1 MQNLSALAVTEV
13 SETAEIALPITGMTC
28 ASCVNR
34 IDRFLRK
41 ADGVQEVSVN
51 LATESATIRYLPEL
65 TGATDLARV
74 ISNAGYE
81 VPAAA
86 LEVAGRGGGAEREA
100 AREALDA
107 ERLVARGR
115 ERRALLRD
123 GVLATAFGLVA
134 ALLMLQPWILIPM
147 ERVNWVL
154 ILPATLVQFGVGWR
168 FHSRALRA
176 LRHGSLTMETLVS
189 LGTTSAWAWSVAI
202 TLFHDQLMR
211 IGVPAN
217 AAWDA
222 AALILGFVA
231 LGRWLEARAKDE
243 STSAVRS
250 LLALRPETAELLTSL
265 EATEGKIVPRTSIAL
280 GDLLLVRPGG
290 RIPVDGV
297 IVSGRAAIDESL
309 LTGESV
315 PVERGEGGRVVAG
328 ALLTDAS
335 LVIRATAVGEGT
347 TLARIVAA
355 VERAQASKPD
365 IARLADRISE
375 IFVPTIIIIAI
386 LTFVS
391 WYLLGAEPKL
401 VRAVATAI
409 AVLVVACP
417 CAMGLATPT
426 AVIVGMGR
434 GAEAGILVRDAAL
447 LESAGRM
454 KAVLWDKTGTLT
466 TGLLS
471 LSQVRPY
478 ALSEFINNP
487 DELLRLVASAELR
500 SEHPLARGVVAAA
513 RAQGAVLE
521 SPSDVEVIAGRGLKG
536 TVAGMRIVIGNRNL
550 IAAEAEAGASQ
561 LDAMAREEAE
571 AGQTPL
577 YILINGAPAGV
588 ISLADTV
595 RPEAAAAIRALTD
608 RGIVSWIVSGDRQE
622 VVSAVASAVG
632 IPTDRALGGVA
643 PGEKADVLARV
654 RATHGSVGM
663 VGDGIN
669 DAPALAAADV
679 GIAVGGGTEIA
690 SEAASATIAS
700 GSPAAV
706 PALVDLARATTRTIR
721 QNLAWAFGYNLLL
734 VPLAAGLFIPAF
746 GVGIDPA
753 AAAASMGLSS
763 VTVVANSLRLRKLR
777 ISSGRLESDVR

>member
-1 MQNLSALAVTEV
+1 MQTGTAPASVAS
-13 SETAEIALPITGMTC
+13 SETAEIALPIVGMTC

-41 ADGVQEVSVN
+41 ADGVSEVSVN

-65 TGATDLARV
+65 TGAADLARV

-86 LEVAGRGGGAEREA
+86 LDLAGRNNEGEREA
-100 AREALDA
+100 AREAMEA
-107 ERLVARGR
+107 TRVAAR
-115 ERRALLRD
+115 EREKRALLRD
-123 GVLATAFGLVA
+123 GVGATVFGLVA
-134 ALLMLQPWILIPM
+134 MAIMLQPWFLISM
-147 ERVNWVL
+147 ERINWFL
-154 ILPATLVQFGVGWR
+154 IVPTTIVQFGVGWR

-189 LGTTSAWAWSVAI
+189 LGTTSAWGWSVVI

-211 IGVPAN
+211 VGVPAH
-217 AAWDA
+217 ATWDA

-231 LGRWLEARAKDE
+231 LGRWLEAQAKDA

-250 LLALRPETAELLTSL
+250 LLALRPESAELLTS
-265 EATEGKIVPRTSIAL
+265 ASDPAGKSVPRTSVIA

-290 RIPVDGV
+290 RVPVDGV
-297 IVSGRAAIDESL
+297 IISGRAAIDESL
-309 LTGESV
+309 LTGESA
-315 PVERGEGGRVVAG
+315 PVERGEGDRVVAG

-335 LVIRATAVGEGT
+335 LVMRATAVGEGT

-355 VERAQASKPD
+355 VEKAQASKPA

-375 IFVPTIIIIAI
+375 IFVPTIILISI
-386 LTFVS
+386 LTFVG
-391 WYLLGAEPKL
+391 WYLFGAEPKL

-447 LESAGRM
+447 LESAGKM
-454 KAVLWDKTGTLT
+454 NAILWDKTGTLT
-466 TGLLS
+466 TGS
-471 LSQVRPY
+471 LQLAALRPHPNGPF
-478 ALSEFINNP
+478 ANDP
-487 DELLRLVASAELR
+487 DALLRAVAAAEAR
-500 SEHPLARGVVAAA
+500 SEHPLARGVVAATA
-513 RAQGAVLE
+513 SRNVALPPAT
-521 SPSDVEVIAGRGLKG
+521 DVELVPGRGLRA
-536 TVAGMRIVIGNRNL
+536 TVDGRRLEIGNKGMFGSSEAAAL
-550 IAAEAEAGASQ
+550 DAWASEAAESGA
-561 LDAMAREEAE
+561 
-571 AGQTPL
+571 TPL
-577 YILINGAPAGV
+577 YVIADGAPAGI
-588 ISLADTV
+588 ISLADSV
-595 RPEAAAAIRALTD
+595 RPESAAAIRALAD
-608 RGIVSWIVSGDRQE
+608 RGISSWIVSGDRQE
-622 VVSAVASAVG
+622 VVNAVANAVG
-632 IPTDRALGGVA
+632 IPLNQALGGIL
-643 PGEKADVLARV
+643 PSGKAVVVERV

-679 GIAVGGGTEIA
+679 GIAVGGGTEVA
-690 SEAASATIAS
+690 SEAAAATLSS
-700 GSPAAV
+700 GSPSAV

-734 VPLAAGLFIPAF
+734 VPLAAGLALPAF
-746 GVGIDPA
+746 GIGLDPALA
-753 AAAASMGLSS
+753 AAAMGLSS
-763 VTVVANSLRLRKLR
+763 VSVVANSLRLRRLKLT
-777 ISSGRLESDVR
+777 L

>member
-1 MQNLSALAVTEV
+1 
-13 SETAEIALPITGMTC
+13 MTC

-41 ADGVQEVSVN
+41 ADGVSEVSVN

-65 TGATDLARV
+65 TGAADLARV

-86 LEVAGRGGGAEREA
+86 LDLAGRNNEGEREA
-100 AREALDA
+100 AREAMEA
-107 ERLVARGR
+107 TRVAAR
-115 ERRALLRD
+115 EREKRALLRD
-123 GVLATAFGLVA
+123 GVGATVFGLVA
-134 ALLMLQPWILIPM
+134 MAIMLQPWFLISM
-147 ERVNWVL
+147 ERINWFL
-154 ILPATLVQFGVGWR
+154 IVPTTIVQFGVGWR

-189 LGTTSAWAWSVAI
+189 LGTTSAWGWSVVI

-211 IGVPAN
+211 IGVPAH
-217 AAWDA
+217 ATWDA

-231 LGRWLEARAKDE
+231 LGRWLEAQAKDA

-250 LLALRPETAELLTSL
+250 LLALRPESAELLTHASDP
-265 EATEGKIVPRTSIAL
+265 AGQIVPRTSVIA

-290 RIPVDGV
+290 RVPVDGV
-297 IVSGRAAIDESL
+297 IISGRAAIDESL
-309 LTGESV
+309 LTGESA
-315 PVERGEGGRVVAG
+315 PVERGEGDRVVAG

-335 LVIRATAVGEGT
+335 LVMRATAVGEGT

-355 VERAQASKPD
+355 VEKAQASKPA

-375 IFVPTIIIIAI
+375 IFVPTIILISI
-386 LTFVS
+386 LTFVG
-391 WYLLGAEPKL
+391 WYLFGAEPKL

-447 LESAGRM
+447 LESAGKM
-454 KAVLWDKTGTLT
+454 KAILWDKTGTLT
-466 TGLLS
+466 TGS
-471 LSQVRPY
+471 LQLAALRPHPNGPF
-478 ALSEFINNP
+478 ANDP
-487 DELLRLVASAELR
+487 DALLRAVAAAEAR

-513 RAQGAVLE
+513 AARSVALPTAADIELV
-521 SPSDVEVIAGRGLKG
+521 PGRGLRA
-536 TVAGMRIVIGNRNL
+536 TVDGRRLEIGNKGMFSSSEATAL
-550 IAAEAEAGASQ
+550 DAWASEAAESGA
-561 LDAMAREEAE
+561 
-571 AGQTPL
+571 TPL
-577 YILINGAPAGV
+577 YVIADGAPAGM
-588 ISLADTV
+588 ISLADSV
-595 RPEAAAAIRALTD
+595 RTESAAAIRALAD
-608 RGIVSWIVSGDRQE
+608 RGISSWIVSGDRQE
-622 VVSAVASAVG
+622 VVNAVANAVG
-632 IPTDRALGGVA
+632 IPLNQALGGIL
-643 PGEKADVLARV
+643 PSGKADVVEGV

-679 GIAVGGGTEIA
+679 GIAVGGGTEVA
-690 SEAASATIAS
+690 SEAAAATLSS
-700 GSPAAV
+700 GSPSAV

-734 VPLAAGLFIPAF
+734 VPLAAGLALPAF
-746 GVGIDPA
+746 GIGLDPALA
-753 AAAASMGLSS
+753 AAAMGLSS
-763 VTVVANSLRLRKLR
+763 VSVVANSLRLRRLKLT
-777 ISSGRLESDVR
+777 L

>member
-1 MQNLSALAVTEV
+1 MQTLTEPASV
-13 SETAEIALPITGMTC
+13 ASSETAEIALPIVGMTC

-41 ADGVQEVSVN
+41 ADGVSEVSVN

-65 TGATDLARV
+65 TGAADLARV

-86 LEVAGRGGGAEREA
+86 LDLAGRANEGEREA
-100 AREALDA
+100 AREAMEA
-107 ERLVARGR
+107 TRVAAR
-115 ERRALLRD
+115 EREKRALLRD
-123 GVLATAFGLVA
+123 GIAATLFGVA
-134 ALLMLQPWILIPM
+134 AMIFMLQPWLFISMERINWILIIPS
-147 ERVNWVL
+147 
-154 ILPATLVQFGVGWR
+154 TLVQFGVGWR

-189 LGTTSAWAWSVAI
+189 LGTTSAWGWSVAI

-211 IGVPAN
+211 IGVPAH
-217 AAWDA
+217 ATWDA

-231 LGRWLEARAKDE
+231 LGRWLEARAKDA

-250 LLALRPETAELLTSL
+250 LLALRPERAELLTS
-265 EATEGKIVPRTSIAL
+265 ASDPAGRSVPRTSIIA

-290 RIPVDGV
+290 RVPVDGV
-297 IVSGRAAIDESL
+297 IISGRAAIDESL
-309 LTGESV
+309 LTGESA
-315 PVERGEGGRVVAG
+315 PVERGEGDRVVAG

-335 LVIRATAVGEGT
+335 LVMRATAVGEGT

-355 VERAQASKPD
+355 VEKAQASKPA

-375 IFVPTIIIIAI
+375 IFVPTIILISI
-386 LTFVS
+386 LTFVG
-391 WYLLGAEPKL
+391 WYLFGAEPKL

-447 LESAGRM
+447 LESAGKM
-454 KAVLWDKTGTLT
+454 KAILWDKTGTLT
-466 TGLLS
+466 SGELAVA
-471 LSQVRPY
+471 QVRPHSSGPF
-478 ALSEFINNP
+478 ADRP
-487 DELLRLVASAELR
+487 DELLRIAASAELR

-513 RAQGAVLE
+513 QGSSLE
-521 SPSDVEVIAGRGLKG
+521 IEAASETELVPGRGLRVTIG
-536 TVAGMRIVIGNRNL
+536 SRRVVIGNRAL
-550 IAAEAEAGASQ
+550 IESDSLSAVALLNSDARTEAEAG
-561 LDAMAREEAE
+561 R
-571 AGQTPL
+571 TPL
-577 YILINGAPAGV
+577 YVVVDGAAAGI

-595 RPEAAAAIRALTD
+595 RPEAAAAIRALTN
-608 RGIVSWIVSGDRQE
+608 RGISSWIVSGDRQE
-622 VVSAVASAVG
+622 VVNAVAREVG
-632 IPTDRALGGVA
+632 ISSDRAFGGVL
-643 PGEKADVLARV
+643 PSEKADVVARIRV
-654 RATHGSVGM
+654 THGSVGM

-679 GIAVGGGTEIA
+679 GIAVGGGTEVA
-690 SEAASATIAS
+690 SEAAAATLSS
-700 GSPAAV
+700 GSPSAV

-734 VPLAAGLFIPAF
+734 VPLAAGLALPAF
-746 GVGIDPA
+746 GIGLDPVFA
-753 AAAASMGLSS
+753 AAAMGLSS
-763 VTVVANSLRLRKLR
+763 VSVVANSLRLRRLKLTP
-777 ISSGRLESDVR
+777 

>member
-1 MQNLSALAVTEV
+1 MQTGTAPASVAS
-13 SETAEIALPITGMTC
+13 SETAEIALPIVGMTC

-41 ADGVQEVSVN
+41 ADGVSEVSVN

-65 TGATDLARV
+65 TGAADLARV

-86 LEVAGRGGGAEREA
+86 LDLAGRANEGEREA
-100 AREALDA
+100 AREAMEA
-107 ERLVARGR
+107 TRVAAR
-115 ERRALLRD
+115 EREKRALLRD
-123 GVLATAFGLVA
+123 GVGATVFGLVA
-134 ALLMLQPWILIPM
+134 MAIMLQPWFLISM
-147 ERVNWVL
+147 ERINWFL
-154 ILPATLVQFGVGWR
+154 IVPTTIVQFGVGWR

-189 LGTTSAWAWSVAI
+189 LGTTSAWGWSVVI

-211 IGVPAN
+211 VGVPAH
-217 AAWDA
+217 ATWDA

-231 LGRWLEARAKDE
+231 LGRWLEAQAKDA

-250 LLALRPETAELLTSL
+250 LLALRPESAELLTS
-265 EATEGKIVPRTSIAL
+265 ASDPAGKSVPRTSVIA

-290 RIPVDGV
+290 RVPVDGV
-297 IVSGRAAIDESL
+297 IISGRAAIDESL
-309 LTGESV
+309 LTGESA
-315 PVERGEGGRVVAG
+315 PVERGEGDRVVAG

-335 LVIRATAVGEGT
+335 LVMRATAVGEGT

-355 VERAQASKPD
+355 VEKAQASKPA

-375 IFVPTIIIIAI
+375 IFVPTIILISI
-386 LTFVS
+386 LTFVG
-391 WYLLGAEPKL
+391 WYLFGAEPKL

-447 LESAGRM
+447 LESAGKM
-454 KAVLWDKTGTLT
+454 KAILWDKTGTLT
-466 TGLLS
+466 TGS
-471 LSQVRPY
+471 LQLAALRPHPNGPF
-478 ALSEFINNP
+478 ANDP
-487 DELLRLVASAELR
+487 DALLRAVAAAEAR
-500 SEHPLARGVVAAA
+500 SEHPLARGVVAATA
-513 RAQGAVLE
+513 SRNVALPPAT
-521 SPSDVEVIAGRGLKG
+521 DVELVPGRGLRA
-536 TVAGMRIVIGNRNL
+536 TVDGRRLEIGNKGMFGSSEAAAL
-550 IAAEAEAGASQ
+550 DAWASEAAESGA
-561 LDAMAREEAE
+561 
-571 AGQTPL
+571 TPL
-577 YILINGAPAGV
+577 YVIADGAPAGI
-588 ISLADTV
+588 ISLADSV
-595 RPEAAAAIRALTD
+595 RPESAAAIRALAD
-608 RGIVSWIVSGDRQE
+608 RGISSWIVSGDRQE
-622 VVSAVASAVG
+622 VVNAVANAVG
-632 IPTDRALGGVA
+632 IPLNQALGGIL
-643 PGEKADVLARV
+643 PSGKAVVVERV

-679 GIAVGGGTEIA
+679 GIAVGGGTEVA
-690 SEAASATIAS
+690 SEAAAATLSS
-700 GSPAAV
+700 GSPSAV

-734 VPLAAGLFIPAF
+734 VPLAAGLALPAF
-746 GVGIDPA
+746 GIGLDPALA
-753 AAAASMGLSS
+753 AAAMGLSS
-763 VTVVANSLRLRKLR
+763 VSVVANSLRLRRLKLT
-777 ISSGRLESDVR
+777 L

>member
-1 MQNLSALAVTEV
+1 VAS
-13 SETAEIALPITGMTC
+13 SETAEIALPIVGMTC

-41 ADGVQEVSVN
+41 ADGVSEVSVN

-65 TGATDLARV
+65 TGAADLARV

-86 LEVAGRGGGAEREA
+86 LDLAGRNNEGEREA
-100 AREALDA
+100 AREAMEA
-107 ERLVARGR
+107 TRVAAR
-115 ERRALLRD
+115 EREKRALLRD
-123 GVLATAFGLVA
+123 GVGATVFGLVA
-134 ALLMLQPWILIPM
+134 MAIMLQPWFLISM
-147 ERVNWVL
+147 ERINWFL
-154 ILPATLVQFGVGWR
+154 IVPTTIVQFGVGWR

-189 LGTTSAWAWSVAI
+189 LGTTSAWGWSVVI

-211 IGVPAN
+211 VGVPAH
-217 AAWDA
+217 ATWDA

-231 LGRWLEARAKDE
+231 LGRWLEAQAKDA

-250 LLALRPETAELLTSL
+250 LLALRPESAELLTS
-265 EATEGKIVPRTSIAL
+265 ASDPAGKSVPRTSVIA

-290 RIPVDGV
+290 RVPVDGV
-297 IVSGRAAIDESL
+297 IISGRAAIDESL
-309 LTGESV
+309 LTGESA
-315 PVERGEGGRVVAG
+315 PVERGEGDRVVAG

-335 LVIRATAVGEGT
+335 LVMRATAVGEGT

-355 VERAQASKPD
+355 VEKAQASKPA

-375 IFVPTIIIIAI
+375 IFVPTIILISI
-386 LTFVS
+386 LTFVG

-447 LESAGRM
+447 LESAGKM
-454 KAVLWDKTGTLT
+454 KAILWDKTGTLT
-466 TGLLS
+466 TGS
-471 LSQVRPY
+471 LQLAALRPHPNGPF
-478 ALSEFINNP
+478 ANDP
-487 DELLRLVASAELR
+487 DALLRAVAAAEAR

-513 RAQGAVLE
+513 TARSVALPPAT
-521 SPSDVEVIAGRGLKG
+521 DVELVPGRGLRA
-536 TVAGMRIVIGNRNL
+536 TVDGRRLEIGNKGMFGSSEAAAL
-550 IAAEAEAGASQ
+550 DAWASEAAESGA
-561 LDAMAREEAE
+561 
-571 AGQTPL
+571 TPL
-577 YILINGAPAGV
+577 YVIADGAPAGI
-588 ISLADTV
+588 ISLADSV
-595 RPEAAAAIRALTD
+595 RPESAAAIRALAD
-608 RGIVSWIVSGDRQE
+608 RGISSWIVSGDRQE
-622 VVSAVASAVG
+622 VVNAVANAVG
-632 IPTDRALGGVA
+632 IPLNQALGGIL
-643 PGEKADVLARV
+643 PSGKAVVVERV

-679 GIAVGGGTEIA
+679 GIAVGGGTEVA
-690 SEAASATIAS
+690 SEAAAATLSS
-700 GSPAAV
+700 GSPSAV

-734 VPLAAGLFIPAF
+734 VPLAAGLALPAF
-746 GVGIDPA
+746 GIGLDPALA
-753 AAAASMGLSS
+753 AAAMGLSS
-763 VTVVANSLRLRKLR
+763 VSVVANSLRLRRLKLT
-777 ISSGRLESDVR
+777 L

>member
-1 MQNLSALAVTEV
+1 MQTLTEPASV
-13 SETAEIALPITGMTC
+13 ASSETAEIALPIVGMTC

-41 ADGVQEVSVN
+41 ADGVSEVSVN

-65 TGATDLARV
+65 TGAADLARV

-81 VPAAA
+81 VPTAA
-86 LEVAGRGGGAEREA
+86 LDLAGRANEGEREA
-100 AREALDA
+100 AREAMEA
-107 ERLVARGR
+107 TRVAAR
-115 ERRALLRD
+115 EREKRALLRD
-123 GVLATAFGLVA
+123 GVGATVFGLVA
-134 ALLMLQPWILIPM
+134 MAIMLQPWFLISM
-147 ERVNWVL
+147 ERINWFL
-154 ILPATLVQFGVGWR
+154 IVPTTIVQFGVGWR

-189 LGTTSAWAWSVAI
+189 LGTTSAWAWSVVI

-211 IGVPAN
+211 IGVPAH
-217 AAWDA
+217 ATWDA

-231 LGRWLEARAKDE
+231 LGRWLEAQAKDA

-250 LLALRPETAELLTSL
+250 LLALRPESAELLTS
-265 EATEGKIVPRTSIAL
+265 ASDPAGKSVPRTSVIA

-290 RIPVDGV
+290 RVPVDGV
-297 IVSGRAAIDESL
+297 IISGRAAIDESL
-309 LTGESV
+309 LTGESA
-315 PVERGEGGRVVAG
+315 PVERGEGDRVVAG

-335 LVIRATAVGEGT
+335 LVMRATAVGEGT

-355 VERAQASKPD
+355 VEKAQASKPA

-375 IFVPTIIIIAI
+375 IFVPTIILISI
-386 LTFVS
+386 LTFVG
-391 WYLLGAEPKL
+391 WYLFGAEPKL

-447 LESAGRM
+447 LESAGKM
-454 KAVLWDKTGTLT
+454 NAILWDKTGTLT
-466 TGLLS
+466 TGS
-471 LSQVRPY
+471 LQLAALRPHPNGPF
-478 ALSEFINNP
+478 ANDP
-487 DELLRLVASAELR
+487 DALLRAVAAAEAR

-513 RAQGAVLE
+513 TARSVALPPAT
-521 SPSDVEVIAGRGLKG
+521 DVELVPGRGLRA
-536 TVAGMRIVIGNRNL
+536 TVDGRRLEIGNKGMFGSSEAAAL
-550 IAAEAEAGASQ
+550 DAWASEAAESGA
-561 LDAMAREEAE
+561 
-571 AGQTPL
+571 TPL
-577 YILINGAPAGV
+577 YVIADGAPAGI
-588 ISLADTV
+588 ISLADSV
-595 RPEAAAAIRALTD
+595 RPESAAAIRALAD
-608 RGIVSWIVSGDRQE
+608 RGISSWIVSGDRQE
-622 VVSAVASAVG
+622 VVNAVANAVG
-632 IPTDRALGGVA
+632 IPLNQALGGIL
-643 PGEKADVLARV
+643 PSGKAVVVERV

-679 GIAVGGGTEIA
+679 GIAVGGGTEVA
-690 SEAASATIAS
+690 SEAAAATLSS
-700 GSPAAV
+700 GSPSAV

-734 VPLAAGLFIPAF
+734 VPLAAGLALPAF
-746 GVGIDPA
+746 GIGLDPALA
-753 AAAASMGLSS
+753 AAAMGLSS
-763 VTVVANSLRLRKLR
+763 VSVVANSLRLRRLKLT
-777 ISSGRLESDVR
+777 S

>member
-1 MQNLSALAVTEV
+1 MQTGTAPASVAS
-13 SETAEIALPITGMTC
+13 SETAEIALPIVGMTC

-41 ADGVQEVSVN
+41 ADGVSEVSVN

-65 TGATDLARV
+65 TGAADLARV

-81 VPAAA
+81 VPTAA
-86 LEVAGRGGGAEREA
+86 LDLAGRANEGEREA
-100 AREALDA
+100 AREAMEA
-107 ERLVARGR
+107 TRVAAR
-115 ERRALLRD
+115 EREKRALLRD
-123 GVLATAFGLVA
+123 GVGATVFGLVA
-134 ALLMLQPWILIPM
+134 MAIMLQPWFLISM
-147 ERVNWVL
+147 ERINWFL
-154 ILPATLVQFGVGWR
+154 IVPTTIVQFGVGWR

-189 LGTTSAWAWSVAI
+189 LGTTSAWGWSVVI

-211 IGVPAN
+211 VGVPAH
-217 AAWDA
+217 ATWDA

-231 LGRWLEARAKDE
+231 LGRWLEAQAKDA

-250 LLALRPETAELLTSL
+250 LLALRPESAELLTRASDP
-265 EATEGKIVPRTSIAL
+265 AGKSVPRTSVIA

-290 RIPVDGV
+290 RVPVDGV
-297 IVSGRAAIDESL
+297 IISGRAAIDESL
-309 LTGESV
+309 LTGESA
-315 PVERGEGGRVVAG
+315 PVERGEGDRVVAG

-335 LVIRATAVGEGT
+335 LVMRATAVGEGT

-355 VERAQASKPD
+355 VEKAQASKPA

-375 IFVPTIIIIAI
+375 IFVPTIILISI
-386 LTFVS
+386 LTFVG

-447 LESAGRM
+447 LESAGKM
-454 KAVLWDKTGTLT
+454 KAILWDKTGTLT
-466 TGLLS
+466 TGS
-471 LSQVRPY
+471 LQLAALRPHPNGPF
-478 ALSEFINNP
+478 ANDP
-487 DELLRLVASAELR
+487 DALLRAVAAAEAR
-500 SEHPLARGVVAAA
+500 SEHPLARGVVAATA
-513 RAQGAVLE
+513 SRNVALPPAT
-521 SPSDVEVIAGRGLKG
+521 DVELVPGRGLRA
-536 TVAGMRIVIGNRNL
+536 TVDGRRLEIGNKGMFGSSEAAAL
-550 IAAEAEAGASQ
+550 DAWASEAAESGA
-561 LDAMAREEAE
+561 
-571 AGQTPL
+571 TPL
-577 YILINGAPAGV
+577 YVIADGAPAGI
-588 ISLADTV
+588 ISLADSV
-595 RPEAAAAIRALTD
+595 RPESAAAIRALAD
-608 RGIVSWIVSGDRQE
+608 RGISSWIVSGDRQE
-622 VVSAVASAVG
+622 VVNAVANAVG
-632 IPTDRALGGVA
+632 IPLNQALGGIL
-643 PGEKADVLARV
+643 PSGKAVVVERV

-679 GIAVGGGTEIA
+679 GIAVGGGTEVA
-690 SEAASATIAS
+690 SEAAAATLSS
-700 GSPAAV
+700 GSPSAV

-734 VPLAAGLFIPAF
+734 VPLAAGLALPAF
-746 GVGIDPA
+746 GIGLDPALA
-753 AAAASMGLSS
+753 AAAMGLSS
-763 VTVVANSLRLRKLR
+763 VSVVANSLRLRRLKLT
-777 ISSGRLESDVR
+777 L

>member
-1 MQNLSALAVTEV
+1 MQTLTEPASV
-13 SETAEIALPITGMTC
+13 ASSETAEIALPIVGMTC

-41 ADGVQEVSVN
+41 ADGVSEVSVN

-65 TGATDLARV
+65 TGAADLARV

-81 VPAAA
+81 VPTAA
-86 LEVAGRGGGAEREA
+86 LDLAGRANEGEREA
-100 AREALDA
+100 AREAMEA
-107 ERLVARGR
+107 TRVAAR
-115 ERRALLRD
+115 EREKRALLRD
-123 GVLATAFGLVA
+123 GVGATVFGLVA
-134 ALLMLQPWILIPM
+134 MAIMLQPWFLISM
-147 ERVNWVL
+147 ERINWFL
-154 ILPATLVQFGVGWR
+154 IVPTTIVQFGVGWR

-189 LGTTSAWAWSVAI
+189 LGTTSAWGWSVVI

-211 IGVPAN
+211 VGVPAH
-217 AAWDA
+217 ATWDA

-231 LGRWLEARAKDE
+231 LGRWLEAQAKDA

-250 LLALRPETAELLTSL
+250 LLALRPESAELLTS
-265 EATEGKIVPRTSIAL
+265 ASDPAGKSVPRTSVIA

-290 RIPVDGV
+290 RVPVDGV
-297 IVSGRAAIDESL
+297 IISGRAAIDESL
-309 LTGESV
+309 LTGESA
-315 PVERGEGGRVVAG
+315 PVERGEGDRVVAG

-335 LVIRATAVGEGT
+335 LVMRATAVGEGT

-355 VERAQASKPD
+355 VEKAQASKPA

-375 IFVPTIIIIAI
+375 IFVPTIILISI
-386 LTFVS
+386 LTFVG
-391 WYLLGAEPKL
+391 WYLFGAEPKL

-447 LESAGRM
+447 LESAGKM
-454 KAVLWDKTGTLT
+454 KAILWDKTGTLT
-466 TGLLS
+466 TGS
-471 LSQVRPY
+471 LQLAALRPHPNGPF
-478 ALSEFINNP
+478 ANDP
-487 DELLRLVASAELR
+487 DALLRAVAAAEAR

-513 RAQGAVLE
+513 TARSVALPPAT
-521 SPSDVEVIAGRGLKG
+521 DVELVPGRGLRA
-536 TVAGMRIVIGNRNL
+536 TVDGRRLEIGNKGMFGSSEAAAL
-550 IAAEAEAGASQ
+550 DAWASEAAESGA
-561 LDAMAREEAE
+561 
-571 AGQTPL
+571 TPL
-577 YILINGAPAGV
+577 YVIADGAPAGI
-588 ISLADTV
+588 ISLADSV
-595 RPEAAAAIRALTD
+595 RPESAAAIRALAD
-608 RGIVSWIVSGDRQE
+608 RGISSWIVSGDRQE
-622 VVSAVASAVG
+622 VVNAVANAVG
-632 IPTDRALGGVA
+632 IPLNQALGGIL
-643 PGEKADVLARV
+643 PSGKAVVVERV

-679 GIAVGGGTEIA
+679 GIAVGGGTEVA
-690 SEAASATIAS
+690 SEAAAATLSS
-700 GSPAAV
+700 GSPSAV

-734 VPLAAGLFIPAF
+734 VPLAAGLALPAF
-746 GVGIDPA
+746 GIGLDPALA
-753 AAAASMGLSS
+753 AAAMGLSS
-763 VTVVANSLRLRKLR
+763 VSVVANSLRLRRLKLT
-777 ISSGRLESDVR
+777 S

>member
-1 MQNLSALAVTEV
+1 MQNMSAPTSEQTI
-13 SETAEIALPITGMTC
+13 ETAEIALPIVGMTC

-41 ADGVQEVSVN
+41 ADGVSEVSVN

-65 TGATDLARV
+65 TGAAELAQV

-86 LEVAGRGGGAEREA
+86 LDLAGRANEGEREA
-100 AREALDA
+100 AREAMELT
-107 ERLVARGR
+107 RVAVR
-115 ERRALLRD
+115 EREKRALLRD
-123 GVLATAFGLVA
+123 GIGATVFGFA
-134 ALLMLQPWILIPM
+134 AMAIMLQPWFLISMERINWILIVPTT
-147 ERVNWVL
+147 
-154 ILPATLVQFGVGWR
+154 IVQFGVGWR

-189 LGTTSAWAWSVAI
+189 LGTTSAWGWSVVI

-211 IGVPAN
+211 IGVPAH
-217 AAWDA
+217 ATWDA

-231 LGRWLEARAKDE
+231 LGRWLEAQAKDA

-250 LLALRPETAELLTSL
+250 LLALRPESAELLTRASDP
-265 EATEGKIVPRTSIAL
+265 AGKSVPRTSVIA

-290 RIPVDGV
+290 RVPVDGV
-297 IVSGRAAIDESL
+297 IISGRAAIDESL
-309 LTGESV
+309 LTGESA
-315 PVERGEGGRVVAG
+315 PVERGEGDRVVAG

-335 LVIRATAVGEGT
+335 LVMRATAVGEGT
-347 TLARIVAA
+347 TLSRIVAA
-355 VERAQASKPD
+355 VEKAQASKPA

-375 IFVPTIIIIAI
+375 IFVPTIILISI
-386 LTFVS
+386 LTFVG
-391 WYLLGAEPKL
+391 WYLFGAEPKL

-447 LESAGRM
+447 LESAGKI
-454 KAVLWDKTGTLT
+454 KAILWDKTGTLT
-466 TGLLS
+466 TGS
-471 LSQVRPY
+471 LQLAALRPH
-478 ALSEFINNP
+478 P
-487 DELLRLVASAELR
+487 DGPFANDRDALLRAVAAAEAR

-513 RAQGAVLE
+513 SARSVALPTAT
-521 SPSDVEVIAGRGLKG
+521 DVELVPGRGLRA
-536 TVAGMRIVIGNRNL
+536 TVEGRRLEIGNKGMFGSSEAAAL
-550 IAAEAEAGASQ
+550 DAWASEAAESGA
-561 LDAMAREEAE
+561 
-571 AGQTPL
+571 TPL
-577 YILINGAPAGV
+577 YVIADGAPAGI
-588 ISLADTV
+588 ISLADSV
-595 RPEAAAAIRALTD
+595 RPESAAAIRALAD
-608 RGIVSWIVSGDRQE
+608 RGISSWIVSGDRQE
-622 VVSAVASAVG
+622 VVNAVANALG
-632 IPTDRALGGVA
+632 IPLNQALGGIL
-643 PGEKADVLARV
+643 PSGKADVVERV

-679 GIAVGGGTEIA
+679 GIAVGGGTEVA
-690 SEAASATIAS
+690 SEAAAATLSS
-700 GSPAAV
+700 GSPSAV

-734 VPLAAGLFIPAF
+734 VPLAAGLGLPAF
-746 GVGIDPA
+746 GIGLDPALA
-753 AAAASMGLSS
+753 AAAMGLSS
-763 VTVVANSLRLRKLR
+763 VSVAANSLRLRRLKLT
-777 ISSGRLESDVR
+777 S